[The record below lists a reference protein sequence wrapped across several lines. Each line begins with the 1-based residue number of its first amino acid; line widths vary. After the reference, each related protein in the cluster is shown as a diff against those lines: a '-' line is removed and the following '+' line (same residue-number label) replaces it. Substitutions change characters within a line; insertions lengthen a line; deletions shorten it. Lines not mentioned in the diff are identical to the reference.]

1 MERTEWVKNKDS
13 VLIVP
18 NIQMDNIQISA
29 SKKCE
34 YIKCVS
40 VPSELMD
47 KSLGKVLV
55 LKLHLD
61 TWIFFLSIPS
71 EMF

>member
-1 MERTEWVKNKDS
+1 
-13 VLIVP
+13 
-18 NIQMDNIQISA
+18 MDNIQISA

-34 YIKCVS
+34 YIKYVS
-40 VPSELMD
+40 VPIELMN

-61 TWIFFLSIPS
+61 TWIFFFLSIPS
-71 EMF
+71 GMF